1 MPFINIYVND
11 QQTKLLRIIYGIV
24 MSQTIYQKE
33 PDQNSPNL
41 FQSVTIRS
49 GHNYNYWVDA
59 RGRVYAIIV

>member
-33 PDQNSPNL
+33 PDQNSPHL

-49 GHNYNYWVDA
+49 GHNYWVDA